1 MGKKRNND
9 DNYYRYVETSTTSD
23 TKRKVDKQIIF
34 NRIKAVIVLAI
45 IAFSVWAIVNRVK
58 NSAQAKSNIDYK
70 SNLTVEFLA
79 KRNLSDF
86 IENMD
91 GKLVYDFQVDT
102 TKLGEQEITFNY
114 LNEKNK
120 RKTDT
125 FTINV
130 VDTVKP
136 KVLGNTSITYFKD
149 HEVDLH
155 QNFFSGDLCDPN
167 PKREIIGDYDF
178 KTVGDYNLVY
188 RVTDKSNNVNNFKFT
203 LHIINNSSSTRKATT
218 TENANEN
225 DNTPTRKF
233 KDDVQLYKNDN
244 TKLGIDVS
252 YFQGNIDWAK
262 VKEAGCDFAIIRVG
276 YQKGFDKGI
285 EEDSYFDNNIQGAI
299 AQGIDLGFYFY
310 SYAKT
315 TDEARQQAKWT
326 IEQIKKYGLTETA
339 LPICF
344 DWESWDKFSE
354 LEISLYEMN
363 HIAQEFNKEIE
374 DAGFEGALYSSTN
387 YMNRVWLDEY
397 VKNVWIAS
405 YVEKTNYMG
414 KYYMWQYSNKGII
427 DGINGNVD
435 LNILY
440 INKY

>member
-9 DNYYRYVETSTTSD
+9 DNYYRYVEDTSTSD
-23 TKRKVDKQIIF
+23 TKIKIDKRVLL
-34 NRIKAVIVLAI
+34 NRIKAVIVIAI
-45 IAFSVWAIVNRVK
+45 IAFSIWALVNRIR
-58 NSAQAKSNIDYK
+58 NSASSKSNIKYK
-70 SNLTVEFLA
+70 ENLTIEFLA

-91 GKLVYDFQVDT
+91 GNLLYDFQIDT
-102 TKLGEQEITFNY
+102 TKLGEQEVFFDYITS
-114 LNEKNK
+114 KNK
-120 RKTDT
+120 KRSDSFK
-125 FTINV
+125 INV

-136 KVLGNTSITYFKD
+136 KVLGSTSVTYYKD
-149 HEVDLH
+149 NEVDLH

-167 PKREIIGDYDF
+167 PKREIVGDYDF
-178 KTVGDYNLVY
+178 KTVGDYSLVY
-188 RVTDKSNNVNNFKFT
+188 RVTDQSNNVTNYNFT
-203 LHIINNSSSTRKATT
+203 LHIVNSQSSRKASTNNT
-218 TENANEN
+218 NED

-233 KDDVQLYKNDN
+233 KDDIQLYKNDN

-252 YFQGNIDWAK
+252 FFQGNIDWAK

-285 EEDSYFDNNIQGAI
+285 EEDSYFDNNIQGAR

-315 TDEARQQAKWT
+315 IEEARQQAKWT
-326 IEQIKKYGLTETA
+326 IEKIKNYGITKTE

-344 DWESWDKFSE
+344 DWESYDKYE
-354 LEISLYEMN
+354 QLGISLYDMN
-363 HIAQEFNKEIE
+363 HIVQVFNTEIE
-374 DAGFEGALYSSTN
+374 NAGFEGALYSSTN

-414 KYYMWQYSNKGII
+414 KYYMWQYSNKGRI
-427 DGINGNVD
+427 DGIDGNVD

-440 INKY
+440 VNKY